1 MANEIQFPGP
11 GTGRTCYVT
20 IHNRIGQIWST
31 SGGTGAFE
39 SYTAANFSDYVISAT
54 EQGANNYFVA
64 SFPAATPPGVYN
76 LRAHQQL
83 AGSPAQSDP
92 TCAAGQEQWNGTVL
106 LPLSDL
112 STSGQLARVTPV
124 AMARSEMVPH
134 YPIYLVSAADH
145 ITPMVSGV
153 VSGQIARDNGS
164 FGPLQSGAFTE
175 RGLGTY
181 TVQSLTS
188 GDLDARTAR
197 MVFTAAGISG
207 GTSDP
212 LVINLVLQRSSG
224 LY

>member
-1 MANEIQFPGP
+1 MAGEIQYSFKP
-11 GTGRTCYVT
+11 GTTSYALIR
-20 IHNRIGQIWST
+20 NRAGQIWST

-39 SYTAANFSDYVISAT
+39 SYDNDHYADYDITTT
-54 EQGANNYFVA
+54 EQGASAYFVG
-64 SFPAATPPGVYN
+64 SLPAAIPAGVYN
-76 LRAHQQL
+76 IVGKQQL
-83 AGSPAQSDP
+83 GGSPAQTDP
-92 TCAAGQEQWNGTVL
+92 TVAMGDLQWNGTVV

-112 STSGQLARVTPV
+112 TTSGQLARVTPV

-145 ITPMVSGV
+145 VTPMTSGV

-164 FGPLQSGAFTE
+164 FTALQSGAITE

-181 TVQSLTS
+181 TVQALTS

-197 MVFTAAGISG
+197 LVFTAAGVSG